1 VPSVLPYRK
10 RQTKAGESTGRGEPC
25 MNGPVGSP
33 AERAAER
40 TKATVLKTVSGS
52 SARRDPPRG
61 EIP

>member
-1 VPSVLPYRK
+1 
-10 RQTKAGESTGRGEPC
+10 